1 MGLKKLGLYLN
12 GRYTP
17 PSQFQDVRP
26 PGSPGEVLAQVGWLD
41 DNDPE
46 ILEAALLG
54 AHETF
59 RQVQDGFFP
68 LHERLEFLARF
79 GRKLE
84 DNLDFLTETLSR
96 EVGKP
101 KKLARAEIRRGIDTI
116 AWTLREAPRLLAPEG
131 LPAAASARSASMQ
144 AWTQREPRG
153 PLVAVTP
160 FNYPVNLVLHKLVPA
175 WATGCPVILKP
186 SPKAALTALAIADT
200 AHAADLPA
208 GMLSVLN
215 ASPACTQRLLR
226 DPRVA
231 QVSFTGSAAV
241 GWSLAKELKVPCFLE
256 MGGNAPVYVDETADL
271 AAAAQACVAGALS
284 YAGQVCISVQNVWVH
299 PAALPKFREA
309 LIAATQK
316 LPWGTPLSENADA
329 ACVID
334 EAAAKRLNEGRA
346 RILARGAKLVAEA
359 SWEGGGDPPAG
370 PYVRPAAFEN
380 VPADDILVTEEA
392 FGPFLNLFS
401 EADFDRW
408 IEDRN
413 AGRFRF
419 QAAVFT
425 RDLSRAFRAA
435 NRLRFGAVLV
445 NEATNFRMEPMPFG
459 GNGESGNTREGPRYA
474 IEAFTELKS
483 IVMKV

>member
-12 GRYTP
+12 GRYAP
-17 PSQFQDVRP
+17 PSRFQDVCP
-26 PGSPGEVLAQVGWLD
+26 PAAPGEVLAQVGWLD

-46 ILEAALLG
+46 IVEAALLG

-59 RQVQDGFFP
+59 GQVKDGLFP

-79 GRKLE
+79 ERKLE

-116 AWTLREAPRLLAPEG
+116 AWTRREAPRLLAPEG

-175 WATGCPVILKP
+175 WITGCPVILKP
-186 SPKAALTALAIADT
+186 SPKATLTALAIADT

-215 ASPACTQRLLR
+215 ASAAVTQRLLR
-226 DPRVA
+226 DPRMA

-241 GWSLAKELKVPCFLE
+241 GWSLATELKVPCYLE
-256 MGGNAPVYVDETADL
+256 MGGNAPVYVDETADVE
-271 AAAAQACVAGALS
+271 AAAQACVAGALS
-284 YAGQVCISVQNVWVH
+284 YAGQACISVQNVWVH
-299 PAALPKFREA
+299 PNVLPKFREA
-309 LIAATQK
+309 VVHATQK
-316 LPWGTPLSENADA
+316 FSWGTPLSESADA

-334 EAAAKRLNEGRA
+334 EGAAKRLLEGRA
-346 RILARGAKLVAEA
+346 RILASGAKVVAETR
-359 SWEGGGDPPAG
+359 WEGGGEPPAG
-370 PYVRPAAFEN
+370 PYVRPAVFEN
-380 VPADDILVTEEA
+380 VPAEDALVAEEA
-392 FGPFLNLFS
+392 FGPFMNLFA

-408 IEDRN
+408 VEARN

-425 RDLSRAFRAA
+425 KDLTRAFAA
-435 NRLRFGAVLV
+435 AGRLRFGAVLI
-445 NEATNFRMEPMPFG
+445 NEATHFRLEPMPFG

-483 IVMKV
+483 VLMKV